1 MSQQINL
8 FNPVFLKQQKY
19 FSVVTMLQALGL
31 ILLGSAVFYGYAV
44 YQVKQLTVQSDESA
58 KRYTAEQE
66 KLVRYAS
73 EFSPQKSGQL
83 LEDELQRLQ
92 AQAIAQQKLIAT
104 LNAGVIGNA
113 SGYSEYMR
121 AFARQSAHGL
131 WLTGFTIKGDAAHM
145 SLSGA
150 ALNPDLIPAY
160 VQRLNREKI
169 MRGKSF
175 AALQLQQSKADP
187 DNAKARRYI
196 EFTLQSAE
204 SSGTAK

>member
-8 FNPVFLKQQKY
+8 FNPIFLKQKKY
-19 FSVVTMLQALGL
+19 FSVVPMLQALGL
-31 ILLGSAVFYGYAV
+31 IVLGSALFYGYAL
-44 YQVKQLTVQSDESA
+44 YQVKQLTKQSDDTA
-58 KRYTAEQE
+58 KRYAAEQAR
-66 KLVRYAS
+66 LARYVS
-73 EFSPQKSGQL
+73 EFSPQQSTQL
-83 LEDELQRLQ
+83 LGDELLKLE
-92 AQAIAQQKLIAT
+92 AQATAQQALIET

-121 AFARQSAHGL
+121 AFARQSVHGL
-131 WLTGFTIKGDAAHM
+131 WLTGFAITGDAAQL

-150 ALNPDLIPAY
+150 ALDPDLVPAY

-175 AALQLQQSKADP
+175 AALQMKQSGVNSERP
-187 DNAKARRYI
+187 TARRYI

-204 SSGTAK
+204 AGTTN